1 MRWWKKLF
9 STAPKPIG
17 VTESGQIVSR
27 QKFIV
32 GDPEPPQGT
41 VDQFLLEAGAVAVKQ
56 SCWLWKKVEKDSR
69 WEVWIGDAR
78 SDNFILAGSEIIPID
93 IRIWGVPIAGGGTTA

>member
-1 MRWWKKLF
+1 
-9 STAPKPIG
+9 

-32 GDPEPPQGT
+32 GDPEPPQET
-41 VDQFLLEAGAVAVKQ
+41 VDQFLTEAGAVAVKQ
-56 SCWLWKKVEKDSR
+56 SCWLWKKAEKDSR

-78 SDNFILAGSEIIPID
+78 SDNFVLAGSEIIPID
-93 IRIWGVPIAGGGTTA
+93 IRIWGVPIPTAAR